1 MHGASRYKTMLKAHA
16 RMFFCMFI
24 PRPAP
29 HILYS
34 PDFYYKYKY
43 KYKCSSYSYSYSYS
57 TV

>member
-43 KYKCSSYSYSYSYS
+43 KYKCSSYSYSYS